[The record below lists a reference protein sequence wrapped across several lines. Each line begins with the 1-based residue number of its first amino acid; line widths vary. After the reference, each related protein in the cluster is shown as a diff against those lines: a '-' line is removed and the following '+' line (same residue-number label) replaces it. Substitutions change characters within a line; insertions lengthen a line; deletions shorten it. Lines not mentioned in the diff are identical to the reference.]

1 MFFPSLLFSQIISQP
16 GHVRKISYNKSN
28 QTVPVSDVR
37 LKVETESRSDDKGDF
52 TLFITSNKRDTFVFE
67 RIYKQDYTL
76 ISPPAKELS
85 STKYALN
92 PHVKVEIVVANTKEL
107 QAERRRIE
115 TNIRTQK
122 ESEIARYEKII
133 SEKDAELSA
142 MKEKN
147 ARYDQLRA
155 ERDSLEKVLNEFS
168 VRYYD
173 SDKYIL
179 EEADKLSRIDYQSLD
194 SIEIVNTDL
203 RKQGKGREMIEYNK
217 SLLPVNEA
225 SIADFLPD
233 MIARTESDLKKQK
246 ELRDFLVQRYK
257 DIADG
262 FWLEYQNDSA
272 SCYLEKRLSLEPD
285 NYDYLTECG
294 NFFLIYIVDYKKA
307 KEYITRS
314 LDIARKENGEES
326 NQVAAS
332 YNNIGRVYD
341 SQGDYAKAMEY
352 YNKSLLIY
360 GKVFGPDH
368 PNVAALYNNIG
379 GIYDSQGD
387 YVKSLEY
394 YNKSLLILEKFFG
407 PDHSD
412 VAALYNNIGLVYSSQ
427 GDYVKSLEHYNKS
440 LLILE
445 KIFSPDHPNV
455 AISYNNIGGIYDSQG
470 DYAKS
475 LEYYNR
481 ALSIYEKFFGPEHP
495 DVATSYNNIGFVYSS
510 QGNNVKSLEY
520 YNRSLLILEKFF
532 GPDHPNIA
540 TLYSNIG
547 LVYSSQSDYAKSLE
561 YYNKSLS
568 IREKVFGP
576 DHSNVAISY
585 SNIGLVYS
593 SQGDYAKSL
602 EYYSKSLSIYEK
614 SGKDSPDVLEVRNI
628 VALLLSQLIE
638 SDLIEKSLKISY
650 KERLC
655 KLLAECVFTG
665 EVIKG
670 DHQAYRKGL
679 RGKYYILCCG
689 GWECINNN
697 NLFVYKNQLEN
708 KPKMVIF
715 MQDGKIIQEY
725 FGPEAVGLKFSLEPL
740 SGTDKEKLLNR
751 YKDWKKRNGSV
762 VDEVMMAQ

>member
-1 MFFPSLLFSQIISQP
+1 MKYKISFLVIMFFPSLLFSQIISQP

-115 TNIRTQK
+115 TNIRTRK

-203 RKQGKGREMIEYNK
+203 RKQGKGREMVEYNK

-246 ELRDFLVQRYK
+246 ELRDFLAQRYK

-272 SCYLEKRLSLEPD
+272 SCYLEKRLNLEPD

-294 NFFLIYIVDYKKA
+294 NFFLIYIADYKKA

-326 NQVAAS
+326 NQVATS
-332 YNNIGRVYD
+332 YNNIGLVY
-341 SQGDYAKAMEY
+341 S
-352 YNKSLLIY
+352 SL
-360 GKVFGPDH
+360 
-368 PNVAALYNNIG
+368 
-379 GIYDSQGD
+379 GD

-394 YNKSLLILEKFFG
+394 YHKSLVILEKVFG
-407 PDHSD
+407 PD
-412 VAALYNNIGLVYSSQ
+412 
-427 GDYVKSLEHYNKS
+427 
-440 LLILE
+440 
-445 KIFSPDHPNV
+445 
-455 AISYNNIGGIYDSQG
+455 
-470 DYAKS
+470 
-475 LEYYNR
+475 
-481 ALSIYEKFFGPEHP
+481 HP
-495 DVATSYNNIGFVYSS
+495 DVATSYNNIGLVYSS
-510 QGNNVKSLEY
+510 LGDYVKSLEY
-520 YNRSLLILEKFF
+520 Y
-532 GPDHPNIA
+532 H
-540 TLYSNIG
+540 
-547 LVYSSQSDYAKSLE
+547 KSLVI
-561 YYNKSLS
+561 L
-568 IREKVFGP
+568 EKVFGP
-576 DHSNVAISY
+576 D
-585 SNIGLVYS
+585 
-593 SQGDYAKSL
+593 
-602 EYYSKSLSIYEK
+602 
-614 SGKDSPDVLEVRNI
+614 
-628 VALLLSQLIE
+628 
-638 SDLIEKSLKISY
+638 
-650 KERLC
+650 
-655 KLLAECVFTG
+655 
-665 EVIKG
+665 
-670 DHQAYRKGL
+670 
-679 RGKYYILCCG
+679 
-689 GWECINNN
+689 
-697 NLFVYKNQLEN
+697 
-708 KPKMVIF
+708 
-715 MQDGKIIQEY
+715 
-725 FGPEAVGLKFSLEPL
+725 
-740 SGTDKEKLLNR
+740 
-751 YKDWKKRNGSV
+751 
-762 VDEVMMAQ
+762 

>member
-1 MFFPSLLFSQIISQP
+1 MI
-16 GHVRKISYNKSN
+16 
-28 QTVPVSDVR
+28 
-37 LKVETESRSDDKGDF
+37 
-52 TLFITSNKRDTFVFE
+52 
-67 RIYKQDYTL
+67 
-76 ISPPAKELS
+76 
-85 STKYALN
+85 
-92 PHVKVEIVVANTKEL
+92 
-107 QAERRRIE
+107 
-115 TNIRTQK
+115 
-122 ESEIARYEKII
+122 YEKI
-133 SEKDAELSA
+133 
-142 MKEKN
+142 
-147 ARYDQLRA
+147 
-155 ERDSLEKVLNEFS
+155 
-168 VRYYD
+168 
-173 SDKYIL
+173 
-179 EEADKLSRIDYQSLD
+179 
-194 SIEIVNTDL
+194 
-203 RKQGKGREMIEYNK
+203 
-217 SLLPVNEA
+217 
-225 SIADFLPD
+225 
-233 MIARTESDLKKQK
+233 
-246 ELRDFLVQRYK
+246 
-257 DIADG
+257 
-262 FWLEYQNDSA
+262 
-272 SCYLEKRLSLEPD
+272 
-285 NYDYLTECG
+285 
-294 NFFLIYIVDYKKA
+294 
-307 KEYITRS
+307 
-314 LDIARKENGEES
+314 
-326 NQVAAS
+326 
-332 YNNIGRVYD
+332 
-341 SQGDYAKAMEY
+341 
-352 YNKSLLIY
+352 
-360 GKVFGPDH
+360 
-368 PNVAALYNNIG
+368 
-379 GIYDSQGD
+379 
-387 YVKSLEY
+387 
-394 YNKSLLILEKFFG
+394 
-407 PDHSD
+407 
-412 VAALYNNIGLVYSSQ
+412 
-427 GDYVKSLEHYNKS
+427 
-440 LLILE
+440 
-445 KIFSPDHPNV
+445 
-455 AISYNNIGGIYDSQG
+455 
-470 DYAKS
+470 
-475 LEYYNR
+475 
-481 ALSIYEKFFGPEHP
+481 FGPEHP

>member
-1 MFFPSLLFSQIISQP
+1 MKYKISFLVIMFFPSLLFSQIISQP

-475 LEYYNR
+475 FEYYNKS
-481 ALSIYEKFFGPEHP
+481 LLILEKLFGPDHP
-495 DVATSYNNIGFVYSS
+495 DVARLYNNIGRIYSS
-510 QGNNVKSLEY
+510 QGDYNKSLEY
-520 YNRSLLILEKFF
+520 YNKSLLILEKLFVS
-532 GPDHPNIA
+532 DHPDVA
-540 TLYSNIG
+540 ALYNNIG
-547 LVYSSQSDYAKSLE
+547 DIYSSQGDYANSLEYYNKSLSILENVFGLDHPDVARLYNNIGRIYDSQGDYEKSLE

-568 IREKVFGP
+568 IYENVFGL
-576 DHSNVAISY
+576 DH
-585 SNIGLVYS
+585 
-593 SQGDYAKSL
+593 
-602 EYYSKSLSIYEK
+602 
-614 SGKDSPDVLEVRNI
+614 PDVARLYNNI
-628 VALLLSQLIE
+628 
-638 SDLIEKSLKISY
+638 
-650 KERLC
+650 
-655 KLLAECVFTG
+655 
-665 EVIKG
+665 
-670 DHQAYRKGL
+670 
-679 RGKYYILCCG
+679 
-689 GWECINNN
+689 
-697 NLFVYKNQLEN
+697 
-708 KPKMVIF
+708 
-715 MQDGKIIQEY
+715 
-725 FGPEAVGLKFSLEPL
+725 
-740 SGTDKEKLLNR
+740 
-751 YKDWKKRNGSV
+751 
-762 VDEVMMAQ
+762 

>member
-85 STKYALN
+85 NTKYALN

-133 SEKDAELSA
+133 SEKNAELSA

-194 SIEIVNTDL
+194 SIEVVNTDL
-203 RKQGKGREMIEYNK
+203 RKQGKGREMVEYNK

-246 ELRDFLVQRYK
+246 ELRDFLAQRYK

-262 FWLEYQNDSA
+262 FRLEYQNDSA

-294 NFFLIYIVDYKKA
+294 NFFLIYIADYKKA

-326 NQVAAS
+326 NQVATS
-332 YNNIGRVYD
+332 YNNIGFVYS
-341 SQGDYAKAMEY
+341 SQGDYAKSLEY
-352 YNKSLLIY
+352 YHKSLSIFE
-360 GKVFGPDH
+360 KVFGPDH
-368 PNVAALYNNIG
+368 PDVAISYNNIG
-379 GIYDSQGD
+379 GIYSSQGD
-387 YVKSLEY
+387 YAKSLEY
-394 YNKSLLILEKFFG
+394 YHKSLVIREKVFG
-407 PDHSD
+407 PDHPD
-412 VAALYNNIGLVYSSQ
+412 VAISYNNIGLVYSSQ

-440 LLILE
+440 LVILE
-445 KIFSPDHPNV
+445 KVFGPDHPSV
-455 AISYNNIGGIYDSQG
+455 ATSYDNIGGIYSSQG

-475 LEYYNR
+475 REYY
-481 ALSIYEKFFGPEHP
+481 H
-495 DVATSYNNIGFVYSS
+495 
-510 QGNNVKSLEY
+510 KSL
-520 YNRSLLILEKFF
+520 
-532 GPDHPNIA
+532 
-540 TLYSNIG
+540 
-547 LVYSSQSDYAKSLE
+547 V
-561 YYNKSLS
+561 

-576 DHSNVAISY
+576 DHPDVATLY
-585 SNIGLVYS
+585 NNIGGIYS

-602 EYYSKSLSIYEK
+602 EYYNKLLSILEK
-614 SGKDSPDVLEVRNI
+614 SGKDSPDVLYVRNI
-628 VALLLSQLIE
+628 VVLLLSQLIE

-670 DHQAYRKGL
+670 DHQANHKGL
-679 RGKYYILCCG
+679 RGKYYILYYG
-689 GWECINNN
+689 GWECINND

>member
-481 ALSIYEKFFGPEHP
+481 SLSIYEKFFGPEHP